1 MAKARHRAGFLPGRQ
16 PLTVCLPA
24 GGYEANSLLWA
35 HMFEFL
41 VKSHDPEQLD
51 PDTLA
56 HSQNA
61 HPTLLPRN
69 IHVCHFWLSWKA
81 VTHLRGF

>member
-1 MAKARHRAGFLPGRQ
+1 MAKARDRAGRH
-16 PLTVCLPA
+16 PLVCLPA
-24 GGYEANSLLWA
+24 GGYEANSLSRA
-35 HMFEFL
+35 HMFEFF

-61 HPTLLPRN
+61 HPTLLPP
-69 IHVCHFWLSWKA
+69 
-81 VTHLRGF
+81 VTCMSAISG